1 MNFSDYEFLPGT
13 VINVEDPEKRGR
25 IKASVPTW
33 FDTNVMQEEALPWIV
48 PSSMGGYQRFSKLEN
63 GSKVWV
69 IHKKKSNKEYWYL
82 PMFELDDKTQEIVN
96 DYNAPEVLLSRSEG
110 NSGVYVYYNTKNGL
124 VLKNGDLEVIL
135 NNNKEINIT
144 DGLTSF
150 KLSGGKIGIGKDG
163 DDGEQ
168 TLMGQ
173 SVQKML
179 SDFAGNLFA
188 IGVEMS
194 ANDKTSFIGPKIEKC
209 AQEMQEAC
217 TKILSETVK
226 ISQ

>member
-82 PMFELDDKTQEIVN
+82 PLFELDDKTKEIVD
-96 DYNAPEVLLSRSEG
+96 DYNAPEVLLSRSDG
-110 NSGVYVYYNTKNGL
+110 NSGVYVYYNTKDGL
-124 VLKNGDLEVIL
+124 VLKNGQLEVVL
-135 NNNKEINIT
+135 NNDKQIHIT
-144 DGLTSF
+144 DGTTSF
-150 KLSGGKIGIGKDG
+150 DLEGSKITIGNG
-163 DDGEQ
+163 NNPQ
-168 TLMGQ
+168 STLMGEN
-173 SVQKML
+173 VKNML
-179 SDFAGNLFA
+179 STFASELLA
-188 IGVEMS
+188 IGGEM
-194 ANDKTSFIGPKIEKC
+194 ALNDKTSFIGPKIVKC
-209 AQEMQEAC
+209 ATKMQEAC
-217 TKILSETVK
+217 NDILSNTVK
-226 ISQ
+226 ISM